1 MTTRAKKVDS
11 NTTPKRTAIVIGG
24 GITGLAS
31 AGLLARDG
39 YDVTVLEKQAAVGGR
54 AGSLEVDGFR
64 FDTGP
69 SWYLMPEVF
78 DHFFKLMGTSAAEQL
93 QLVRL
98 DPAYRVYFEGY
109 DEPIEIVSDRDASIE
124 LFESIEPGSGAK
136 LAAYLD
142 SAEDTYE
149 IAKRRFLFTSFQSK
163 LTLFRA
169 DVLKRLPKLTRLLTQ
184 SLHDF
189 ASRTVRD
196 QRLQQV
202 LGYPAVFLGS
212 TPFKT
217 PSMYH
222 LMSHLDL
229 SDVVYY
235 PMGGFT
241 RVIDRIAAVAIDA
254 GANIRTHSE
263 VERILVKDGN
273 AVGVE
278 LVGGTLI
285 HSDIVVGTADLHH
298 IETKLLDRSQQT
310 YPEEYWQKQ
319 VAGPGALLLYLGV
332 TGDVPA
338 LEHHTLL
345 FAKDW
350 KHNFDA
356 IFGAHTKVPDTA
368 SIYICKPS
376 ALDPA
381 VAPVGHSNLFV
392 LVPIPPD
399 PTLTDLDAVGDR
411 IIDQIAEWTRTPDL
425 ASRIVVRRQATPA
438 DFAHDMN
445 IWKGSALGP
454 AHVLKQSAFFRAG
467 NVSKKVRGLYY
478 AGSSSIP
485 GIGLPM
491 CLISA
496 EVLIKRLRGDTST
509 EPLPEP
515 L

>member
-1 MTTRAKKVDS
+1 MTNSSTQKPQR
-11 NTTPKRTAIVIGG
+11 AIVIGG

-39 YDVTVLEKQAAVGGR
+39 YDVVLLEKQPDVGGR

-93 QLVRL
+93 DLRRL

-109 DEPIEIVSDRDASIE
+109 DEPLEIVSDRQATIE
-124 LFESIEPGSGAK
+124 LFESIEPGAGAK
-136 LAAYLD
+136 IDRYLD

-169 DVLKRLPKLTRLLTQ
+169 DVLRRLPKLAKLLTQ
-184 SLHDF
+184 SLHTF
-189 ASRTVRD
+189 ASRTVKD

-229 SDVVYY
+229 SDQVLY

-241 RVIDRIAAVAIDA
+241 QVIRRIEAVAKEA
-254 GANIRTHSE
+254 GAEIRTHSE
-263 VERILVKDGN
+263 VDRILVKDGH

-278 LVGGTLI
+278 LVGGTQINADL
-285 HSDIVVGTADLHH
+285 VVATADLHH
-298 IETKLLDRSQQT
+298 VETQLLGRDQQT
-310 YPEEYWQKQ
+310 YPQSYWDKQ

-332 TGDVPA
+332 TGEVPA
-338 LEHHTLL
+338 LDHHTLL

-356 IFGAHTKVPDTA
+356 IFGAKTKVPDTA

-376 ALDPA
+376 GLDPD
-381 VAPVGHSNLFV
+381 VAPAGHTNLFV

-399 PTLTDLDAVGDR
+399 PSLENLDEVGDR
-411 IIDQIAEWTRTPDL
+411 IIEQIADWTNTPDL

-438 DFAHDMN
+438 SFAHDLN

-467 NVSKKVRGLYY
+467 NVSKRVKDLYF

>member
-1 MTTRAKKVDS
+1 MTTTS
-11 NTTPKRTAIVIGG
+11 PTTTPKAIVIGG

-39 YDVTVLEKQAAVGGR
+39 YDVVLLEKQGAVGGR

-78 DHFFKLMGTSAAEQL
+78 DHFFKLMGTSADEQFN
-93 QLVRL
+93 LVRL

-109 DEPIEIVSDRDASIE
+109 DEPIEIVSDREASIA
-124 LFESIEPGSGAK
+124 LFESIEPGAGKK
-136 LAAYLD
+136 LAKYLD

-163 LTLFRA
+163 LTLIRA

-184 SLHDF
+184 SLHTF
-189 ASRTVRD
+189 ASRTVSD

-241 RVIDRIAAVAIDA
+241 KVIERIAAVAMDA
-254 GANIRTHSE
+254 GVQIRTHAE
-263 VERILVKDGN
+263 VDRILVKDGK

-278 LVGGTLI
+278 LAGGTQL
-285 HSDIVVGTADLHH
+285 HADIVVATADLHH
-298 IETKLLDRSQQT
+298 VETSLLEPNQQT
-310 YPEEYWQKQ
+310 YPDEYWQKQ

-332 TGDVPA
+332 KGDVPA

-356 IFGAHTKVPDTA
+356 IFGKKTKVPDIA

-376 ALDPA
+376 GLDPE
-381 VAPVGHSNLFV
+381 VAPEGHANLFV
-392 LVPIPPD
+392 LVPIPAD

-411 IIDQIAEWTRTPDL
+411 IIEQIAEWTNTPDL

-438 DFAHDMN
+438 DFAHDLN

-496 EVLIKRLRGDTST
+496 EILIKRLRGDTST

>member
-1 MTTRAKKVDS
+1 MTHTSKQR
-11 NTTPKRTAIVIGG
+11 PQAIVIGG

-39 YDVTVLEKQAAVGGR
+39 YEVVVLEKQGEVGGR
-54 AGSLEVDGFR
+54 AGSLTVDGFR

-93 QLVRL
+93 DLRRL

-109 DEPIEIVSDRDASIE
+109 DEPLEIVSDRDESIA
-124 LFESIEPGSGAK
+124 LFERIEPGSGVKIAK
-136 LAAYLD
+136 YLD

-163 LTLFRA
+163 RTLFRG
-169 DVLKRLPKLTRLLTQ
+169 DVLKRLPKLMRLLTQ
-184 SLHDF
+184 SLHTF
-189 ASRTVRD
+189 ASRTVQD

-229 SDVVYY
+229 SDQVLY

-241 RVIDRIAAVAIDA
+241 KVIERIEAVAVQA
-254 GANIRTHSE
+254 GAEIRTHAE
-263 VERILVKDGN
+263 VDRILVKDGK

-278 LVGGTLI
+278 LVGGTQL
-285 HSDIVVGTADLHH
+285 HADIVVATADLHH
-298 IETKLLDRSQQT
+298 VETQLLDASQQT
-310 YPEEYWQKQ
+310 YPESYWQKQ
-319 VAGPGALLLYLGV
+319 VAGPGALLMYLGV
-332 TGDVPA
+332 EGDVPA

-356 IFGAHTKVPDTA
+356 IFGKHTKVPDTA

-376 ALDPA
+376 GIDTD
-381 VAPVGHSNLFV
+381 VAPPGHTNLFV

-399 PTLTDLDAVGDR
+399 PSLKNLDEVGDR
-411 IIDQIAEWTRTPDL
+411 IIEQIAEWTNTPDL
-425 ASRIVVRRQATPA
+425 ASRIVVRRQASPA

-467 NVSKKVRGLYY
+467 NVSKKVRGLYF

>member
-1 MTTRAKKVDS
+1 MSNHTHHAKQSAV
-11 NTTPKRTAIVIGG
+11 VIGG

-31 AGLLARDG
+31 AALLARDG
-39 YDVTVLEKQAAVGGR
+39 YDVVMLEKQGDVGGR
-54 AGSLEVDGFR
+54 AGSIEVDGFR

-93 QLVRL
+93 DLRRL

-109 DEPIEIVSDRDASIE
+109 DEPLEMWSDRQKTVD
-124 LFESIEPGSGAK
+124 LFESVEPGSGVKIAK
-136 LAAYLD
+136 YLD

-163 LTLFRA
+163 LTLFRV

-184 SLHDF
+184 SLHTF
-189 ASRTVRD
+189 ASRTVKD

-229 SDVVYY
+229 SDQVLY

-241 RVIDRIAAVAIDA
+241 QLIQRIEAVAKQA
-254 GANIRTHSE
+254 GAEIRTHAE
-263 VERILVKDGN
+263 VDRILVKDGH

-278 LVGGTLI
+278 LVGGTQI
-285 HSDIVVGTADLHH
+285 HADVVVATADLHH
-298 IETKLLDRSQQT
+298 VETQLLNRDQQT
-310 YPEEYWQKQ
+310 YPAEYWQKQ
-319 VAGPGALLLYLGV
+319 IAGPGALLLYLGV
-332 TGDVPA
+332 KGDVPA
-338 LEHHTLL
+338 LDHHTLL

-356 IFGAHTKVPDTA
+356 IFGKKTKVPDTA

-376 ALDPA
+376 GLDPE
-381 VAPVGHSNLFV
+381 VAPEGHSNLFV

-411 IIDQIAEWTRTPDL
+411 IIDQIAQWTHTPDL

-438 DFAHDMN
+438 DFAHDLN

>member
-1 MTTRAKKVDS
+1 MTR
-11 NTTPKRTAIVIGG
+11 AIVIGG

-31 AGLLARDG
+31 AGLLAKDG
-39 YDVTVLEKQAAVGGR
+39 YDVELLEKQSAVGGR
-54 AGSLEVDGFR
+54 AGVIEVDGFR
-64 FDTGP
+64 FDAGP

-78 DHFFKLMGTSAAEQL
+78 DHWFKLMGTSANEQL
-93 QLVRL
+93 DLQLL
-98 DPAYRVYFEGY
+98 NPGYRVFSEGFA
-109 DEPIEIVSDRDASIE
+109 DPIEITSDRDASIA
-124 LFESIEPGSGAK
+124 LFESIEPGSGKKMAK
-136 LAAYLD
+136 YLD

-149 IAKRRFLFTSFQSK
+149 IAKRRFLFTSFQSYTPLLRK
-163 LTLFRA
+163 
-169 DVLKRLPKLTRLLTQ
+169 DVLKRIPKLAKLLTQ
-184 SLHDF
+184 SLHTY
-189 ASRTVRD
+189 ASRTVKD
-196 QRLQQV
+196 HRLQQV

-229 SDVVYY
+229 SDGVFY

-241 RVIDRIAAVAIDA
+241 EVISRIAAVSEAA
-254 GANIRTHSE
+254 GVNIRTNAE
-263 VERILVKDGN
+263 VARILVKNGH
-273 AVGVE
+273 ATGVE
-278 LVGGTLI
+278 LTDGTVLEA
-285 HSDIVVGTADLHH
+285 DIVVGTADLHH
-298 IETKLLDRSQQT
+298 VETKLLEPENQT
-310 YPEEYWQKQ
+310 YPESYWQKKI
-319 VAGPGALLLYLGV
+319 AGPGALLLYLGV
-332 TGDVPA
+332 KGSVPN
-338 LEHHTLL
+338 LQHHTLF

-356 IFGAHTKVPDTA
+356 IFGAHPKVPDTA
-368 SIYICKPS
+368 SIYVCKPS
-376 ALDPA
+376 GLDPD
-381 VAPVGHSNLFV
+381 VAPEGHENLFV

-399 PTLTDLDAVGDR
+399 PTLENLDEVGDR
-411 IIDQIAEWTRTPDL
+411 IIAQIAEWSNTPDL
-425 ASRIVVRRQATPA
+425 AERIVVRRQATPA
-438 DFAHDMN
+438 DFADNMN

-467 NVSKKVRGLYY
+467 VVSKKVKGLYF

-509 EPLPEP
+509 EALPEP

>member
-1 MTTRAKKVDS
+1 M
-11 NTTPKRTAIVIGG
+11 KRVIVIGG

-39 YDVTVLEKQAAVGGR
+39 YDVVLLEKQSQVGGR

-78 DHFFKLMGTSAAEQL
+78 DHFFRLMGTSAAEQL
-93 QLVRL
+93 ELIRL
-98 DPAYRVYFEGY
+98 EPGYRVYFEGHE
-109 DEPIEIVSDRDASIE
+109 EPIEIVSDREASVE
-124 LFESIEPGSGAK
+124 LFERIEPGSGAK
-136 LAAYLD
+136 LARYLD

-149 IAKRRFLFTSFQSK
+149 MAKKRFLFTSFQSK
-163 LTLFRA
+163 WPLLRA
-169 DVLKRLPKLTRLLTQ
+169 DVLRRLPKLTRLLTQ
-184 SLHDF
+184 SLHTY

-229 SDVVYY
+229 ADGVYY
-235 PMGGFT
+235 PQGGFT
-241 RVIDRIAAVAIDA
+241 RVIERIEAVARDA
-254 GANIRTHSE
+254 GAQIRTDAE
-263 VERILVKDGN
+263 VAKILVRGN
-273 AVGVE
+273 QAVGVE
-278 LVGGTLI
+278 LADGSVREADL
-285 HSDIVVGTADLHH
+285 VVGTADLHH
-298 IETKLLDRSQQT
+298 VETKLLAREHQT
-310 YPEEYWQKQ
+310 YPESYWQKQ

-332 TGDVPA
+332 KGDVPA
-338 LEHHTLL
+338 LQHHTLL

-356 IFGAHTKVPDTA
+356 IFGEHTKVPDTA
-368 SIYICKPS
+368 SIYVCKPS
-376 ALDPA
+376 GIDPN
-381 VAPVGHSNLFV
+381 VAPEGYSNLFV

-399 PTLTDLDAVGDR
+399 PELTDLDSVGDR
-411 IIDQIAEWTRTPDL
+411 ILEQIAQWTNTPDL
-425 ASRIVVRRQATPA
+425 ASRVVVRRQATPA
-438 DFAHDMN
+438 DFAQDLN

-467 NVSKKVRGLYY
+467 NVSKKVKNLYF

-496 EVLIKRLRGDTST
+496 EVLLKRLRGDTST
-509 EPLPEP
+509 EQLPEP